1 MSTFINSFWKTAV
14 QILWVALGNGTNT
27 IATSTDGITWVGSG
41 KSIFSQ
47 YGYGVAW
54 NGSMFVAVGR
64 GTNTIA
70 TSPDG
75 ITWTGLG
82 TSIFSLYGFGVA
94 SSPAPNLY
102 PAIT

>member
-1 MSTFINSFWKTAV
+1 MILNGMSKMHSNAV
-14 QILWVALGNGTNT
+14 AGSDPLWVA
-27 IATSTDGITWVGSG
+27 VGG
-41 KSIFSQ
+41 
-47 YGYGVAW
+47 
-54 NGSMFVAVGR
+54 

-82 TSIFSLYGFGVA
+82 TSIFTFGSGVA
-94 SSPAPNLY
+94 SIPAPNLY